1 MKAGRSPHRSGKPP
15 PLPRG
20 VRSFW
25 PCALINVLFGFG
37 DLFLDPTTAPT
48 AAINYKALFGEPGGT
63 RTHGPKIKSL
73 VLYHLSYGLPR
84 ALQRQCVPRVN
95 ATGEGV

>member
-63 RTHGPKIKSL
+63 RTHGPKIKSMSRNL
-73 VLYHLSYGLPR
+73 LKLHISSPPAHRALAIPR
-84 ALQRQCVPRVN
+84 APAQS
-95 ATGEGV
+95 T